1 MPKIPRELTVLE
13 VRKLGL
19 GTFAIGGARGLYIR
33 KTSKQSF
40 FFLRYSNAT
49 GRHDLSL
56 GSYPETS
63 LSEARKKAMLARI
76 DIESGECP
84 VTKRKLE
91 SEILRK
97 ERLSKQIAETNQS
110 NTFEKVARTWI
121 KERVESGFWANN
133 KRGESNTIRLLEMYA
148 FPLIKDIPINQV
160 NSEHLRD
167 CLKVIWQTK
176 PSSARKLKSHFYK
189 IFQFALATHLRT
201 EPSNPASRDGALTVF
216 LEPLQKN
223 RKPREHHAACDIKE
237 IPRLFLES
245 RKYRSFSARCCEFA
259 ILTAA
264 RSKAVRLATWD
275 EFDLEKGIWTVP
287 AEHDKLK
294 EPGRD
299 RTIFLSTAA
308 LSLLNSLIRFA
319 DSPYVFPSSQGSH
332 FSDVALTMFLRGLH
346 EKRLELDGRGWIDPV
361 KSDAIGKPAV
371 ITIHGT
377 ARASFQTWT
386 KDDEQGNNRR
396 FDQEAVE
403 LCLFHSKKDALSGA
417 YDRSRLI
424 NERKRVMEA
433 WGNYCISLVGLFDN
447 ISEQP
452 QLTAKTNET

>member
-1 MPKIPRELTVLE
+1 MPKISRELTVLE
-13 VRKLGL
+13 VRKLGQ
-19 GTFAIGGARGLYIR
+19 GTFAVGGARGLYLR
-33 KTSKQSF
+33 KSPKQSF

-63 LSEARKKAMLARI
+63 LAEARKRAVLARI
-76 DIESGECP
+76 EIDAGECP
-84 VTKRKLE
+84 VTKRKQA
-91 SEILRK
+91 SEALREK
-97 ERLSKQIAETNQS
+97 RSSQQRIQTDHS

-133 KRGESNTIRLLEMYA
+133 KRGESNTVRLLEMYA
-148 FPLIKDIPINQV
+148 FPLIGDIPINQV
-160 NSEHLRD
+160 TAEHLRD
-167 CLKVIWQTK
+167 CLKAIWQTK

-201 EPSNPASRDGALTVF
+201 EASNPASRDGALTVF

-237 IPRLFLES
+237 IPRLFEES
-245 RKYRSFSARCCEFA
+245 RKYRSISARCCEFA

-275 EFDLEKGIWTVP
+275 EFDLDKGIWTVP
-287 AEHDKLK
+287 ADHDKLK

-299 RTIFLSTAA
+299 RTIFLSSAA
-308 LSLLNSLIRFA
+308 ISLLKSLIRFA

-346 EKRLELDGRGWIDPV
+346 EKRLALDGRGWIDPV

-386 KDDEQGNNRR
+386 KDDELGNNRR

-403 LCLFHSKKDALSGA
+403 LCLFHSKKDALGGA
-417 YDRSRLI
+417 YDRARLTT
-424 NERKRVMEA
+424 ERRAVMEA
-433 WGNYCISLVGLFDN
+433 WGRYCLSTIGLYSDDSDISDKEG
-447 ISEQP
+447 
-452 QLTAKTNET
+452 